1 MHDAFTR
8 SMPKLAQLAGV
19 KKIIYYS
26 ARKSFAQHAFQA
38 GVSESVV
45 DYILGHRV
53 DKVTTALYSYISV
66 TPQQATDAVRLVLD
80 GLK

>member
-1 MHDAFTR
+1 M
-8 SMPKLAQLAGV
+8 KQLAKVAGI
-19 KKIIYYS
+19 KHLIFYS
-26 ARKSFAQHAFQA
+26 ARKSFAQHAFQL

-53 DKVTTALYSYISV
+53 DKVSTALYSYISV

-80 GLK
+80 NLK